1 MGDSMFRIAKN
12 TAAALALSG
21 LVLSQP
27 AMAVRSSESLPAPG
41 AKVLSGRVG
50 SPVTNSE
57 DLVGVPP
64 VALIIAGLVVIGAIV
79 IIAKDNKDKNKS
91 PG

>member
-1 MGDSMFRIAKN
+1 MFRIAKN
-12 TAAALALSG
+12 AAAALALTG

-27 AMAVRSSESLPAPG
+27 AMAVRSSESLPAQG
-41 AKVLSGRVG
+41 AKVSGAVRLG
-50 SPVTNSE
+50 SPASKSE
-57 DLVGVPP
+57 ELAGVPA
-64 VALIIAGLVVIGAIV
+64 VGLIIAGLVVIAAIV